1 MLASRLAG
9 VLREVADVVEEADGA
24 LTVTHGGAVASLRV
38 VPIDDELELISLTQL
53 LAWDLLV
60 TNRIRSRVAEQ
71 TVKTLLGT
79 VALVE
84 KSGSTKADVLLR
96 YNFPA
101 AGLSDDALRTL
112 ILMVLAGG
120 EDVRD
125 ALRS

>member
-1 MLASRLAG
+1 MLAARLAD
-9 VLREVADVVEEADGA
+9 VLRDVAVVVEEDDGS
-24 LTVTHGGAVASLRV
+24 LTVNHGGAVASLRA
-38 VPIDDELELISLTQL
+38 VPIDDELELVSLTQL
-53 LAWDLLV
+53 LAWDVLV
-60 TNRIRSRVAEQ
+60 TNRIRTRVAEQ

-84 KSGSTKADVLLR
+84 KPGSKKADVLLR
-96 YNFPA
+96 YNFPG

-120 EDVRD
+120 DDARA

>member
-1 MLASRLAG
+1 MLAARLAA
-9 VLREVADVVEEADGA
+9 VLRDVADVVEEADGA
-24 LTVTHGGAVASLRV
+24 LTVSHGGAVASLRA
-38 VPIDDELELISLTQL
+38 VPIDDDLELVSLTQL
-53 LAWDLLV
+53 LAWDVLV
-60 TNRIRSRVAEQ
+60 TNRIRTRVAEQ

-84 KSGSTKADVLLR
+84 KPGSKKADVLLR
-96 YNFPA
+96 YNFPG

-120 EDVRD
+120 DDARA